1 MGTKLRM
8 MDVTSGKLN
17 MPLTFEQYTEAYDQL
32 GQPVKTWTTL
42 LKAWGNFIHLKTLSQ
57 QKWLAAQIQAEGTI
71 TIEVRYIPALVT
83 ALRAD
88 IKLVQVKAD
97 GRTFHIEAF
106 KDPDERRKRLH
117 IDVKE
122 IL

>member
-1 MGTKLRM
+1 MSTKLRM
-8 MDVTSGKLN
+8 MDMTSGKLN
-17 MPLTFEQYTEAYDQL
+17 MPLTFEEYTETYDEL
-32 GQPVKTWTTL
+32 GQPVKAWTTL
-42 LKAWGNFIHLKTLSQ
+42 LKAWGNFIHLSGT
-57 QKWLAAQIQAEGTI
+57 QKWLAAQVQAEGTI
-71 TIEVRYIPALVT
+71 TLEVRYIPALVT

>member
-1 MGTKLRM
+1 MTKLRM
-8 MDVTSGKLN
+8 MDMTAGKLT
-17 MPLTFEQYTEAYDQL
+17 MPLTFEEYTETYDEL
-32 GQPVKTWTTL
+32 GQPVKAWTTL
-42 LKAWGNFIHLKTLSQ
+42 LKAWGKFMHLAGQ
-57 QKWLAAQIQAEGTI
+57 QKWLAAQVQAEGTI